1 MAALNKVL
9 TLLPPICYTSPSF
22 KELPKH
28 FMKTFIPT
36 EKDFARKTYLVDAAG
51 KTLGRL
57 ATKVA
62 KTLIGKEK
70 TCYAKDQ
77 IAGDQVIVI
86 NAKSVYV
93 TGKKPEQKIY
103 NHYSGYPGGIK
114 FYSFEELLEKNPEQI
129 IERAVSRMLPK
140 NKLGREMLRR
150 LRVYA
155 GAEHKQQAQKPE
167 KLEI

>member
-1 MAALNKVL
+1 MQ
-9 TLLPPICYTSPSF
+9 I
-22 KELPKH
+22 
-28 FMKTFIPT
+28 KTFIPT

-57 ATKVA
+57 ATKIA
-62 KTLIGKEK
+62 TTLMGKGK
-70 TCYAKDQ
+70 TCFAKDQ
-77 IAGDQVIVI
+77 LSGDQVVVI

-103 NHYSGYPGGIK
+103 KHYSGYPGGLK
-114 FYSFEELLEKNPEQI
+114 TYSYEELMEKNPEEI
-129 IERAVSRMLPK
+129 ITRAVSRMLPK

-155 GAEHKQQAQKPE
+155 GDKHNQQAQKPE
-167 KLEI
+167 KLEV